1 MAALVTKLNATWVL
15 VTAACA
21 SQLHVKGLTA
31 FTAELHAIR
40 IISLTL
46 RALHQRYPTTNI
58 QSTMLR

>member
-1 MAALVTKLNATWVL
+1 MAALMAKLNATWVL
-15 VTAACA
+15 VTAARTG
-21 SQLHVKGLTA
+21 QIRVKRLAA
-31 FTAELHAIR
+31 FTTELHAIR